1 MLYVVD
7 ADSYGTFVHELAEM
21 HRLRCRVFKHRLD
34 WDVAV
39 SGDMEIDDYDALR
52 PVYLLRGDGDRRI
65 DGCIRLLPTSGPN
78 MLRNTFP
85 VLLGSHPPPES
96 STIWEASR
104 FCVDVDAEAE
114 KGRAGVSL
122 ATLELFAGIVELGL
136 SFGLTQLVFVT
147 DLRLERILRNLEL
160 WWERLGNPRQIGNTM
175 AVAGFAE
182 ISERQ
187 LGRVRAAGGFTG
199 PALWHP
205 AQLRAPAA

>member
-7 ADSYGTFVHELAEM
+7 SESYGAFVHELVQM

-52 PVYLLRGDGDRRI
+52 PVYLLRGDSAGRI
-65 DGCIRLLPTSGPN
+65 DGCVRLLPTSGPN

-96 STIWEASR
+96 PTIWEASR

-122 ATLELFAGIVELGL
+122 PTLELFAGIVELGL
-136 SFGLTQLVFVT
+136 SFDLAQLVFVT

-160 WWERLGNPRQIGNTM
+160 WWERLGKPRQIGKTT

-187 LGRVRAAGGFTG
+187 LARVRDAGGFTG
-199 PALWHP
+199 PLLWHP
-205 AQLRAPAA
+205 ARLQAPAA